1 MKIKLLKSNHK
12 DGIKAEKLLKEAK
25 VDFATILSCSDVD
38 VPTLIVPSVA
48 YSYKGLNQIKQ
59 YIETHAS

>member
-1 MKIKLLKSNHK
+1 MRIKLLKSSHS

-38 VPTLIVPSVA
+38 KPTLIVPGVA

-59 YIETHAS
+59 YIETHTP